1 MPMTQ
6 EELLRSVR
14 QDQRSG
20 AAQLAL
26 NALDGLC
33 HWLDSGPVEPA
44 VLEQLLLDLA
54 AARPSMVPLGNAI
67 QRCRQALA
75 GHHGAEDIRSRARTV
90 ITSVRTD
97 LARAGEQVARHAAQQ
112 IPEGACILTHSRS
125 SQVVA
130 LFTLLAR
137 RRHPFSVICTQSSP
151 GNEGFVLARELDTLG
166 VEVSVITDAQMG
178 LFAGRADL
186 ALCGCDSW
194 LADGHFVNK
203 SGTYL
208 LALAARDRG
217 KPLWVL
223 ADSFKDS
230 PATSTTMTLEE
241 MPPEEIGAPAG
252 AHITTRN
259 IYFES
264 VPVHLVTGRI
274 SEQGVL
280 AFTGTAEGADS
291 GQKKAR

>member
-1 MPMTQ
+1 MRTSPG
-6 EELLRSVR
+6 ELLRRVR
-14 QDQRSG
+14 QDHSSG

-26 NALDGLC
+26 KTLDDLC
-33 HWLDSGPVEPA
+33 RWLDTGPVEPA
-44 VLEQLLLDLA
+44 VLDQLLRDLA
-54 AARPSMVPLGNAI
+54 AARPSMIPLGNAL

-75 GHHGAEDIRSRARTV
+75 GHSDTAAMREQARTV
-90 ITSVRTD
+90 IASVRAD
-97 LARAGEQVARHAAQQ
+97 LARAGEQVAEQAAAR
-112 IPEGACILTHSRS
+112 IPAGACILTHSRS

-151 GNEGFVLARELDTLG
+151 GNEGFVLARELDALG
-166 VEVSVITDAQMG
+166 VEVTVITDAQMG

-208 LALAARDRG
+208 LALAAREQG

-230 PATSTTMTLEE
+230 QATSTTVTLEE
-241 MPPEEIGAPAG
+241 MPAGEIGAPSG
-252 AHITTRN
+252 AHISTRN
-259 IYFES
+259 IYFETI
-264 VPVHLVTGRI
+264 PARLVSGRI
-274 SEQGVL
+274 SEQGVFL
-280 AFTGTAEGADS
+280 CSTEARPGTF
-291 GQKKAR
+291 RTRH

>member
-1 MPMTQ
+1 MSINPG
-6 EELLRSVR
+6 ELLRRVR
-14 QDQRSG
+14 QDHTSG

-33 HWLDSGPVEPA
+33 QWLDTGPVEPA
-44 VLEQLLLDLA
+44 VLDQLLRELA

-67 QRCRQALA
+67 QRCQQALA
-75 GHHGAEDIRSRARTV
+75 GHSDTVTMREQARTV
-90 ITSVRTD
+90 IASVRAD
-97 LARAGEQVARHAAQQ
+97 LARAGERVAEQAAAR
-112 IPEGACILTHSRS
+112 IPPGACILTHSRS

-151 GNEGFVLARELDTLG
+151 GNEGFTLARELDALG
-166 VEVSVITDAQMG
+166 VEVTVITDAQMG
-178 LFAGRADL
+178 LFAGQADL

-208 LALAARDRG
+208 LALAARDQGR
-217 KPLWVL
+217 PLWVL

-230 PATSTTMTLEE
+230 QATCASVTLEE
-241 MPPEEIGAPAG
+241 MPAEETGAPAG
-252 AHITTRN
+252 THITARN
-259 IYFES
+259 IYFET
-264 VPVHLVTGRI
+264 VPARLVTGRI
-274 SEQGVL
+274 SEQG
-280 AFTGTAEGADS
+280 AATFSAGSAAA